1 MNLTLN
7 CTLGNPDGVDDED
20 EVKKTCRVEEHGKSE
35 SEGFKQGM
43 LGLTCNWRGE
53 QRSKTFHPLSDSGR

>member
-35 SEGFKQGM
+35 SEGVQARHVG
-43 LGLTCNWRGE
+43 
-53 QRSKTFHPLSDSGR
+53 SDMQLAG